1 MSLNFLNKTRQ
12 LLFPP
17 LTIITVSI
25 LLSSCSPLGLAVGA
39 GASLITASQTEKGL
53 EVSAKDL
60 RIKTEINHNLFQ
72 KDHKLFGAVKV
83 SVDNG
88 KVLITGAVPNP
99 QDRIEISKLSWKV
112 GGVREVINEVQVTNK
127 ASFTN
132 RAKDLLINKSLQT
145 QLLLDQ
151 SINFINFSVDTV
163 NGVVYI
169 FGIARDQEEINRII
183 KHARNINYVE
193 TVSYTHLTLPT
204 ILLV

>member
-1 MSLNFLNKTRQ
+1 MSLNSLYKTRE
-12 LLFPP
+12 LLLPASI
-17 LTIITVSI
+17 IITVTI
-25 LLSSCSPLGLAVGA
+25 LLSSCSPVGLAVGA
-39 GASLITASQTEKGL
+39 GASLMTASQTEKGL
-53 EVSAKDL
+53 KVSAKDL
-60 RIKTEINHNLFQ
+60 QIKTEINHNLFQ
-72 KDHKLFGAVKV
+72 KDHELFGAVKV

-88 KVLITGAVPNP
+88 KVLITGSVPSP

-112 GGVREVINEVQVTNK
+112 GNVKEVINEVQVTNK

-132 RAKDLLINKSLQT
+132 RAKDLLINKSLQA

-169 FGIARDQEEINRII
+169 FGIARDQAEINRII

-193 TVSYTHLTLPT
+193 NIVNYMS
-204 ILLV
+204 VGNQ

>member
-1 MSLNFLNKTRQ
+1 MSLNSLYKNRE
-12 LLFPP
+12 LLLPP
-17 LTIITVSI
+17 LIVITVTI
-25 LLSSCSPLGLAVGA
+25 LLSSCSPVGLAVGA
-39 GASLITASQTEKGL
+39 GASLMTASQTEKGL
-53 EVSAKDL
+53 KVSANDL

-72 KDHKLFGAVKV
+72 KDHELFGAVKV

-88 KVLITGAVPNP
+88 KVLITGSVPSP

-112 GGVREVINEVQVTNK
+112 GNVKEVINEVQVTNK

-169 FGIARDQEEINRII
+169 FGIARDQGEINRII

-193 TVSYTHLTLPT
+193 NIVNYMS
-204 ILLV
+204 VGKQ

>member
-1 MSLNFLNKTRQ
+1 MSLNSLYKNRE
-12 LLFPP
+12 LLLPP
-17 LTIITVSI
+17 LIVITVTI
-25 LLSSCSPLGLAVGA
+25 LLSSCSPVGLAVGA
-39 GASLITASQTEKGL
+39 GASLMTASQTEKGL
-53 EVSAKDL
+53 KVSAKDL

-72 KDHKLFGAVKV
+72 KDHELFGAVKV

-88 KVLITGAVPNP
+88 KVLITGSVPSP

-112 GGVREVINEVQVTNK
+112 GNVREVINEVQVTNK

-169 FGIARDQEEINRII
+169 FGIARDQAEINRII

-193 TVSYTHLTLPT
+193 NIVNYMS
-204 ILLV
+204 VGNQ

>member
-1 MSLNFLNKTRQ
+1 MSLNSLYQRRG
-12 LLFPP
+12 LLFPL

-25 LLSSCSPLGLAVGA
+25 LLSSCSPVGLAVGA
-39 GASLITASQTEKGL
+39 GASLMTASQTEKGL

-60 RIKTEINHNLFQ
+60 RIKAKINHNLFQ
-72 KDHKLFGAVKV
+72 KDHELFTALKV
-83 SVDNG
+83 SVENG
-88 KVLITGAVPNP
+88 KVLLTGSVPNP

-112 GGVREVINEVQVTNK
+112 DGVREVINEVQVTNK
-127 ASFTN
+127 TSFTN

-151 SINFINFSVDTV
+151 SINFINFNVDTV

-193 TVSYTHLTLPT
+193 NIINYMSVSNQ
-204 ILLV
+204 

>member
-1 MSLNFLNKTRQ
+1 MSLNSLYKIKKP
-12 LLFPP
+12 LLTFF
-17 LTIITVSI
+17 TSITMSV
-25 LLSSCSPLGLAVGA
+25 LLASCSPVGLAVGA
-39 GASLITASQTEKGL
+39 GASLMTASQTEKGL
-53 EVSAKDL
+53 EGSAKDL
-60 RIKTEINHNLFQ
+60 RIKAEINHNLFQ
-72 KDHKLFGAVKV
+72 KDHELFGAVKV
-83 SVDNG
+83 SVNNG
-88 KVLITGAVPNP
+88 KVLITGSVPNP

-151 SINFINFSVDTV
+151 SINFINFNVDTV
-163 NGVVYI
+163 NGIVYI

-193 TVSYTHLTLPT
+193 NIINYMSV
-204 ILLV
+204 INQ

>member
-1 MSLNFLNKTRQ
+1 MSLNSLYKNRE
-12 LLFPP
+12 LLLPP
-17 LTIITVSI
+17 LIIITVTI
-25 LLSSCSPLGLAVGA
+25 LLSSCSPVGLAVGA
-39 GASLITASQTEKGL
+39 GASLMTASQTEKGL
-53 EVSAKDL
+53 KVSAKDL
-60 RIKTEINHNLFQ
+60 QIKTEINHNLFQ
-72 KDHKLFGAVKV
+72 KDHELFGAVKV

-88 KVLITGAVPNP
+88 KVLITGSVPSP

-112 GGVREVINEVQVTNK
+112 GNVREVINEVQVTNK

-169 FGIARDQEEINRII
+169 FGIARDQAEINRII

-193 TVSYTHLTLPT
+193 NIVNYMS
-204 ILLV
+204 VGNQ

>member
-1 MSLNFLNKTRQ
+1 MSLNSLYKNRE
-12 LLFPP
+12 LLLPP
-17 LTIITVSI
+17 LIIITVTI
-25 LLSSCSPLGLAVGA
+25 LLSSCSPVGLAVGA
-39 GASLITASQTEKGL
+39 GASLMTASQTEKGL
-53 EVSAKDL
+53 KVSAKDL

-72 KDHKLFGAVKV
+72 KDHELFGAVKV

-88 KVLITGAVPNP
+88 KVLITGSVPSP

-112 GGVREVINEVQVTNK
+112 SNVKEVINEVQVTNK

-169 FGIARDQEEINRII
+169 FGIARDQAEINRII

-193 TVSYTHLTLPT
+193 NIVNYMS
-204 ILLV
+204 VGNQ

>member
-1 MSLNFLNKTRQ
+1 MSLNSLYKTRE
-12 LLFPP
+12 LLLPP
-17 LTIITVSI
+17 LIIITVTI
-25 LLSSCSPLGLAVGA
+25 LLSSCSPVGLAVGA
-39 GASLITASQTEKGL
+39 GASLMTASQTEKGL
-53 EVSAKDL
+53 KVSAKDL

-72 KDHKLFGAVKV
+72 KDHELFGAVKV

-88 KVLITGAVPNP
+88 KVLITGSVPSP

-112 GGVREVINEVQVTNK
+112 GNVREVINEVQVTNK

-169 FGIARDQEEINRII
+169 FGIARDQTEINRII
-183 KHARNINYVE
+183 KHARNIKYVE
-193 TVSYTHLTLPT
+193 NIINYTS
-204 ILLV
+204 IGNQ

>member
-1 MSLNFLNKTRQ
+1 MSLNSLYKTREQ
-12 LLFPP
+12 LLPP
-17 LTIITVSI
+17 LIIITVTI
-25 LLSSCSPLGLAVGA
+25 LLSSCSPVGLAVGA
-39 GASLITASQTEKGL
+39 GASLMTASQTEKGL
-53 EVSAKDL
+53 KVSAKDL
-60 RIKTEINHNLFQ
+60 QIKTEINHNLFQ
-72 KDHKLFGAVKV
+72 KDHELFGAVKV

-88 KVLITGAVPNP
+88 KVLITGSVPSP

-112 GGVREVINEVQVTNK
+112 SNVREVINEVQVTNK

-169 FGIARDQEEINRII
+169 FGIARDQGEINRII

-193 TVSYTHLTLPT
+193 NIVNYMS
-204 ILLV
+204 VGNQ

>member
-1 MSLNFLNKTRQ
+1 MSLNSLYKNRE
-12 LLFPP
+12 LLLPP
-17 LTIITVSI
+17 LIIITVTI
-25 LLSSCSPLGLAVGA
+25 LLSSCSPVGLAVGA
-39 GASLITASQTEKGL
+39 GASLMTASQTEKGL
-53 EVSAKDL
+53 KVSAKDL

-72 KDHKLFGAVKV
+72 KDHELFAAVKV

-88 KVLITGAVPNP
+88 KVLITGSVPSP

-112 GGVREVINEVQVTNK
+112 GNVKEVINEVQVTNK

-169 FGIARDQEEINRII
+169 FGIARDQAEINRII

-193 TVSYTHLTLPT
+193 NIVNYMS
-204 ILLV
+204 VGNQ

>member
-1 MSLNFLNKTRQ
+1 MPLNSLYKRRDI
-12 LLFPP
+12 LFPP

-25 LLSSCSPLGLAVGA
+25 LLSSCSPVGLAVGA
-39 GASLITASQTEKGL
+39 GASLMTASQTEKGL
-53 EVSAKDL
+53 KVSAKDL
-60 RIKTEINHNLFQ
+60 RIKAEINHNLFQ
-72 KDHKLFGAVKV
+72 KDHELFAAVKV
-83 SVDNG
+83 SVENG
-88 KVLITGAVPNP
+88 KVLLTGSVPNP

-112 GGVREVINEVQVTNK
+112 DSVREVINEVQVTNK
-127 ASFTN
+127 TSFTN

-151 SINFINFSVDTV
+151 SINFINFNVDTV

-193 TVSYTHLTLPT
+193 NIINYMSVGNQ
-204 ILLV
+204 

>member
-1 MSLNFLNKTRQ
+1 MSLNSLYKTRE
-12 LLFPP
+12 LLLPASI
-17 LTIITVSI
+17 IITVTI
-25 LLSSCSPLGLAVGA
+25 LLSSCSPVGLAVGA
-39 GASLITASQTEKGL
+39 GASLMTASQTEKGL
-53 EVSAKDL
+53 KVSAKDL

-72 KDHKLFGAVKV
+72 KDHELFGAVKV

-88 KVLITGAVPNP
+88 KVLITGSVPNP
-99 QDRIEISKLSWKV
+99 QHRIEISKLSWKV
-112 GGVREVINEVQVTNK
+112 DGVREVINEVQVTNK

-169 FGIARDQEEINRII
+169 FGIARDQGEINRII

-193 TVSYTHLTLPT
+193 NIINYMSVGNQ
-204 ILLV
+204 

>member
-1 MSLNFLNKTRQ
+1 MF
-12 LLFPP
+12 
-17 LTIITVSI
+17 
-25 LLSSCSPLGLAVGA
+25 SCRIGSGGWCIFNHSKPNGKRIRGFAN
-39 GASLITASQTEKGL
+39 
-53 EVSAKDL
+53 DL

-83 SVDNG
+83 SVDDG
-88 KVLITGAVPNP
+88 KVLITGSVPNP

-112 GGVREVINEVQVTNK
+112 DGVREVINEVQVTNK

-193 TVSYTHLTLPT
+193 NIINYMSVGNY
-204 ILLV
+204 

>member
-1 MSLNFLNKTRQ
+1 MSLNSLYKNRE
-12 LLFPP
+12 LLLPP
-17 LTIITVSI
+17 LIVITVTI
-25 LLSSCSPLGLAVGA
+25 LLSSCSPVGLAVGA
-39 GASLITASQTEKGL
+39 GASLMTASQTEKGL
-53 EVSAKDL
+53 KVSAKDL

-72 KDHKLFGAVKV
+72 KDHELFGAVKV

-88 KVLITGAVPNP
+88 KVLITGSVPSP

-112 GGVREVINEVQVTNK
+112 GNVKEVINEVQVTNK

-169 FGIARDQEEINRII
+169 FGIARDQAEINRII

-193 TVSYTHLTLPT
+193 NIVNYMS
-204 ILLV
+204 VGNQ

>member
-1 MSLNFLNKTRQ
+1 MSLNSLYKTRE
-12 LLFPP
+12 LLLPASI
-17 LTIITVSI
+17 IITVTI
-25 LLSSCSPLGLAVGA
+25 LLSSCSPVGLAVGA
-39 GASLITASQTEKGL
+39 GASLMTASQTEKGL
-53 EVSAKDL
+53 KVSAKDL

-72 KDHKLFGAVKV
+72 KDHELFGAVKV

-88 KVLITGAVPNP
+88 KVLITGSVPSP

-112 GGVREVINEVQVTNK
+112 GNVKEVINEVQVTNK

-169 FGIARDQEEINRII
+169 FGIARDQAEINRII

-193 TVSYTHLTLPT
+193 NIVNYMS
-204 ILLV
+204 VGKQ

>member
-1 MSLNFLNKTRQ
+1 MSLNSLYKNRE
-12 LLFPP
+12 LLLPP
-17 LTIITVSI
+17 LIVITVTI
-25 LLSSCSPLGLAVGA
+25 LLSSCSPVGLAVGA
-39 GASLITASQTEKGL
+39 GASLMTASQTEKGL
-53 EVSAKDL
+53 KVSAKDL

-72 KDHKLFGAVKV
+72 KDHELFGAVKV

-88 KVLITGAVPNP
+88 KVLITGSVPSP

-112 GGVREVINEVQVTNK
+112 SNVREVINEVQVTNK

-169 FGIARDQEEINRII
+169 FGIARDQTEINRII

-193 TVSYTHLTLPT
+193 NIVNYMS
-204 ILLV
+204 VGNQ

>member
-1 MSLNFLNKTRQ
+1 MSLNSLYKTREQ
-12 LLFPP
+12 LLPP
-17 LTIITVSI
+17 LIIITVTI
-25 LLSSCSPLGLAVGA
+25 LLSSCSPVGLAVGA
-39 GASLITASQTEKGL
+39 GASLMTASQTEKGL
-53 EVSAKDL
+53 KVSAKDL

-72 KDHKLFGAVKV
+72 KDHELFGAVKV

-88 KVLITGAVPNP
+88 KVLITGSVPSP

-112 GGVREVINEVQVTNK
+112 GNVREVINEVQVTNK

-132 RAKDLLINKSLQT
+132 RAKDLLINKSLQA

-169 FGIARDQEEINRII
+169 FGIARDQGEINRII

-193 TVSYTHLTLPT
+193 NIVNYMS
-204 ILLV
+204 VGKQ

>member
-1 MSLNFLNKTRQ
+1 MSLNSLYKNRE
-12 LLFPP
+12 LLLPP
-17 LTIITVSI
+17 LIIITVTI
-25 LLSSCSPLGLAVGA
+25 LLSSCSPVGLAVGA
-39 GASLITASQTEKGL
+39 GASLMTASQTEKGL
-53 EVSAKDL
+53 KVSAKDL
-60 RIKTEINHNLFQ
+60 QIKTEINHNLFQ
-72 KDHKLFGAVKV
+72 KDHELFGAVKV

-88 KVLITGAVPNP
+88 KVLITGSVPSP

-112 GGVREVINEVQVTNK
+112 GNVREVINEVQVTNK

-169 FGIARDQEEINRII
+169 FGIARDQTEINRII

-193 TVSYTHLTLPT
+193 NIVNYMS
-204 ILLV
+204 VGNQ

>member
-1 MSLNFLNKTRQ
+1 
-12 LLFPP
+12 
-17 LTIITVSI
+17 
-25 LLSSCSPLGLAVGA
+25 VGA

-53 EVSAKDL
+53 EVSANDL

-88 KVLITGAVPNP
+88 KVLITGSVPNP

-112 GGVREVINEVQVTNK
+112 DGVREVINEVQVTNK

-132 RAKDLLINKSLQT
+132 RAKDLLINKTLQT

-193 TVSYTHLTLPT
+193 NIINYMSVGNH
-204 ILLV
+204 

>member
-1 MSLNFLNKTRQ
+1 MSLNSLYKNRE
-12 LLFPP
+12 LLLPP
-17 LTIITVSI
+17 LIVITVTI
-25 LLSSCSPLGLAVGA
+25 LLSSCSPVGLAVGA
-39 GASLITASQTEKGL
+39 GASLMTASQTEKGL
-53 EVSAKDL
+53 KASAKDL

-72 KDHKLFGAVKV
+72 KDHELFGAVKV

-88 KVLITGAVPNP
+88 KVLITGSVPSP

-112 GGVREVINEVQVTNK
+112 GNVREVINEVQVTNK

-169 FGIARDQEEINRII
+169 FGIARDQAEINRII

-193 TVSYTHLTLPT
+193 NIVNYMS
-204 ILLV
+204 VGKQ

>member
-1 MSLNFLNKTRQ
+1 MSLNSLYKNRE
-12 LLFPP
+12 LLLPP
-17 LTIITVSI
+17 LIVITVTI
-25 LLSSCSPLGLAVGA
+25 LLSSCSPVGLAVGA
-39 GASLITASQTEKGL
+39 GASLMTASQTEKGL
-53 EVSAKDL
+53 KASAKDL

-72 KDHKLFGAVKV
+72 KDHELFGAVKV

-88 KVLITGAVPNP
+88 KVLITGSVPSP

-112 GGVREVINEVQVTNK
+112 GNVKEVINEVQVTNK

-132 RAKDLLINKSLQT
+132 RDKDLLINKSLQT

-169 FGIARDQEEINRII
+169 FGIARDQAEINRII

-193 TVSYTHLTLPT
+193 NIVNYMS
-204 ILLV
+204 VGNQ

>member
-1 MSLNFLNKTRQ
+1 MSLNSLYKNRE
-12 LLFPP
+12 LLLPP
-17 LTIITVSI
+17 LIVITVTI
-25 LLSSCSPLGLAVGA
+25 LLSSCSPVGLAVGA
-39 GASLITASQTEKGL
+39 GASLMTASQTEKGL
-53 EVSAKDL
+53 KVSAKDL

-72 KDHKLFGAVKV
+72 KDHELFGAVKV

-88 KVLITGAVPNP
+88 KVLITGSVPSP

-112 GGVREVINEVQVTNK
+112 GNVKEVINEVQVTNK

-169 FGIARDQEEINRII
+169 FGIARDQGEINRII

-193 TVSYTHLTLPT
+193 NIVNYMS
-204 ILLV
+204 VGKQ

>member
-1 MSLNFLNKTRQ
+1 MSLNSLYKNRE
-12 LLFPP
+12 LLLPP
-17 LTIITVSI
+17 LIIITVTI
-25 LLSSCSPLGLAVGA
+25 LLSSCSPVGLAVGA
-39 GASLITASQTEKGL
+39 GASLMTASQTEKGL
-53 EVSAKDL
+53 KASAKDL

-72 KDHKLFGAVKV
+72 KDHELFGAVKV

-88 KVLITGAVPNP
+88 KVLITGSVPSP

-112 GGVREVINEVQVTNK
+112 GNVKEVINEVQVTNK

-169 FGIARDQEEINRII
+169 FGIARDQAEINRII

-193 TVSYTHLTLPT
+193 NIVNYMS
-204 ILLV
+204 VGNQ

>member
-1 MSLNFLNKTRQ
+1 MSLNSLYKTRE
-12 LLFPP
+12 LLLPASI
-17 LTIITVSI
+17 IITVTI
-25 LLSSCSPLGLAVGA
+25 LLSSCSPVGLAVGA
-39 GASLITASQTEKGL
+39 GASLMTASQTEKGL
-53 EVSAKDL
+53 KVSAKDL

-72 KDHKLFGAVKV
+72 KDHELFGAVKV

-88 KVLITGAVPNP
+88 KVLITGSVPSP

-112 GGVREVINEVQVTNK
+112 GNVREVINEVQVTNK

-193 TVSYTHLTLPT
+193 NIINYMSVDNH
-204 ILLV
+204 

>member
-1 MSLNFLNKTRQ
+1 MSLNSLYKNRE
-12 LLFPP
+12 LLLPP
-17 LTIITVSI
+17 LIIITVTI
-25 LLSSCSPLGLAVGA
+25 LLSSCSPVGLAVGA
-39 GASLITASQTEKGL
+39 GASLMTASQTEKGL
-53 EVSAKDL
+53 KVSAKDL

-72 KDHKLFGAVKV
+72 KDHELFGAVKV

-88 KVLITGAVPNP
+88 KVLITGSVPSP

-112 GGVREVINEVQVTNK
+112 SNVREVINEVQVTNK

-169 FGIARDQEEINRII
+169 FGIARDQAEINRII

-193 TVSYTHLTLPT
+193 NIVNYMS
-204 ILLV
+204 VGNQ

>member
-1 MSLNFLNKTRQ
+1 MSLNSLYKTKNP
-12 LLFPP
+12 LLTSF
-17 LTIITVSI
+17 TIITMSV
-25 LLSSCSPLGLAVGA
+25 LLASCSPVGLAVGA
-39 GASLITASQTEKGL
+39 GASLMTASQTEKGL
-53 EVSAKDL
+53 EGSAKDL
-60 RIKTEINHNLFQ
+60 RIKAEINHNLFQ
-72 KDHKLFGAVKV
+72 EDHELFGAVKV

-88 KVLITGAVPNP
+88 KVLITGSVPNP

-151 SINFINFSVDTV
+151 SINFINFNVDTV
-163 NGVVYI
+163 NGIVYI
-169 FGIARDQEEINRII
+169 FGIARDPEEINRII

-193 TVSYTHLTLPT
+193 NIINYMSVTNQ
-204 ILLV
+204 

>member
-1 MSLNFLNKTRQ
+1 MSLNSLYETRE
-12 LLFPP
+12 LLLPP
-17 LTIITVSI
+17 LIIITVTI
-25 LLSSCSPLGLAVGA
+25 LLSSCSPVGLAVGA
-39 GASLITASQTEKGL
+39 GASLMTASQTEKGL
-53 EVSAKDL
+53 KVSAKDL

-72 KDHKLFGAVKV
+72 KDHELFGAVKV

-88 KVLITGAVPNP
+88 KVLITGSVPSP

-112 GGVREVINEVQVTNK
+112 GNVREVINEVQVTNK

-169 FGIARDQEEINRII
+169 FGIARDQGEINRII

-193 TVSYTHLTLPT
+193 NIVNYMS
-204 ILLV
+204 VGNQ

>member
-1 MSLNFLNKTRQ
+1 MSLNSLYKNRE
-12 LLFPP
+12 LLLPP
-17 LTIITVSI
+17 LIVITVTI
-25 LLSSCSPLGLAVGA
+25 LLSSCSPVGLAVGA
-39 GASLITASQTEKGL
+39 GASLMTASQTEKGL
-53 EVSAKDL
+53 KVSAKDL

-72 KDHKLFGAVKV
+72 KDHELFGAVKV

-88 KVLITGAVPNP
+88 KVLITGSVPSP

-112 GGVREVINEVQVTNK
+112 GNVREVINEVQVTNK

-169 FGIARDQEEINRII
+169 FGIARDQTEINRII

-193 TVSYTHLTLPT
+193 NIINYMSVGNQ
-204 ILLV
+204 

>member
-1 MSLNFLNKTRQ
+1 MSLNSLYKTRE
-12 LLFPP
+12 LLLPASI
-17 LTIITVSI
+17 IITVTI
-25 LLSSCSPLGLAVGA
+25 LLSSCSPVGLAVGA
-39 GASLITASQTEKGL
+39 GASLMTASQTEKGL
-53 EVSAKDL
+53 KASAKDL

-72 KDHKLFGAVKV
+72 KDHELFGAVKV

-88 KVLITGAVPNP
+88 KVLITGSVPSP

-112 GGVREVINEVQVTNK
+112 GNVREVINEVQVTNK

-132 RAKDLLINKSLQT
+132 RAKDLLINKSLQA

-169 FGIARDQEEINRII
+169 FGIARDQGEINRII
-183 KHARNINYVE
+183 KHARSINYVE
-193 TVSYTHLTLPT
+193 NIVNYMS
-204 ILLV
+204 VGKQ

>member
-1 MSLNFLNKTRQ
+1 MSLNSLYKNRE
-12 LLFPP
+12 LLLPP
-17 LTIITVSI
+17 LIIITVTI
-25 LLSSCSPLGLAVGA
+25 LLSSCSPVGLAVGA
-39 GASLITASQTEKGL
+39 GASLMTASQTEKGL
-53 EVSAKDL
+53 KVSAKDL
-60 RIKTEINHNLFQ
+60 QIKTEINHNLFQ
-72 KDHKLFGAVKV
+72 KDHELFGAVKV

-88 KVLITGAVPNP
+88 KVLITGSVPSP

-112 GGVREVINEVQVTNK
+112 GNVKEVINEVQVTNK

-169 FGIARDQEEINRII
+169 FGIARDQEEINKII

-193 TVSYTHLTLPT
+193 NIIHYMSVTNQ
-204 ILLV
+204 

>member
-1 MSLNFLNKTRQ
+1 MSLNSLYKTRE
-12 LLFPP
+12 LLLPASI
-17 LTIITVSI
+17 IITVTI
-25 LLSSCSPLGLAVGA
+25 LLSSCSPVGLAVGA
-39 GASLITASQTEKGL
+39 GASLMTASQTEKGL
-53 EVSAKDL
+53 KASAKDL

-72 KDHKLFGAVKV
+72 KDHELFGAVKV

-88 KVLITGAVPNP
+88 KVLITGSVPSP

-112 GGVREVINEVQVTNK
+112 SNVREVINEVQVTNK

-193 TVSYTHLTLPT
+193 NIINYMSVTNQ
-204 ILLV
+204 

>member
-1 MSLNFLNKTRQ
+1 MSLNSLYKNRE
-12 LLFPP
+12 LLLPP
-17 LTIITVSI
+17 LIVITVTI
-25 LLSSCSPLGLAVGA
+25 LLSSCSPFGLAVGA
-39 GASLITASQTEKGL
+39 GASLMTASQTEKGL
-53 EVSAKDL
+53 KVSAKDL
-60 RIKTEINHNLFQ
+60 QIKAEINHNLFQ
-72 KDHKLFGAVKV
+72 KDHELFGAVKV

-88 KVLITGAVPNP
+88 KVLITGSVPNP
-99 QDRIEISKLSWKV
+99 QDRIEISRLSWKV

-163 NGVVYI
+163 NGVIYI

-193 TVSYTHLTLPT
+193 NIVNYMS
-204 ILLV
+204 VGKQ

>member
-1 MSLNFLNKTRQ
+1 MSLNSLYKNRE
-12 LLFPP
+12 LLLPP
-17 LTIITVSI
+17 LIVITVTI
-25 LLSSCSPLGLAVGA
+25 LLSSCSPVGLAVGA
-39 GASLITASQTEKGL
+39 GASLMTASQTEKGL
-53 EVSAKDL
+53 KVSAKDL

-72 KDHKLFGAVKV
+72 KDHELFGAVKV
-83 SVDNG
+83 SVYNG
-88 KVLITGAVPNP
+88 KVLITGSVPSP

-112 GGVREVINEVQVTNK
+112 GNVKEVINEVQVTNK

-169 FGIARDQEEINRII
+169 FGIARDQAEINRII

-193 TVSYTHLTLPT
+193 NIVNYMS
-204 ILLV
+204 VGNQ

>member
-1 MSLNFLNKTRQ
+1 MSLNSLYKTRE
-12 LLFPP
+12 LLLPP
-17 LTIITVSI
+17 LIIITVSI
-25 LLSSCSPLGLAVGA
+25 LLSSCSPVGLAVGA
-39 GASLITASQTEKGL
+39 GASLMTASQTEKGL
-53 EVSAKDL
+53 KVSAKDL

-72 KDHKLFGAVKV
+72 KDHELFGAVKV

-88 KVLITGAVPNP
+88 KVLITGSVRNP

-112 GGVREVINEVQVTNK
+112 INVREVINEVQVTNK

-132 RAKDLLINKSLQT
+132 RARDLFINKSLQT

-193 TVSYTHLTLPT
+193 NIINYMSLSNQ
-204 ILLV
+204 

>member
-1 MSLNFLNKTRQ
+1 M
-12 LLFPP
+12 
-17 LTIITVSI
+17 SI
-25 LLSSCSPLGLAVGA
+25 LLSSCSPVGLAVGA

-88 KVLITGAVPNP
+88 KVLITGSVPNP

-112 GGVREVINEVQVTNK
+112 DGVREVINEVQVTNK

-193 TVSYTHLTLPT
+193 NIINYMSVGNH
-204 ILLV
+204 